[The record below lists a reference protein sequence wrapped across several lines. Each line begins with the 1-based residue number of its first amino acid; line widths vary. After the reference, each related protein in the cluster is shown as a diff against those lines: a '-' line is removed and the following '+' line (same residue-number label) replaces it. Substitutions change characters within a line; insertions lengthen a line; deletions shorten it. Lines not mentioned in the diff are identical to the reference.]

1 MNDGFDQRHFPPTW
15 TAHGQNDLTSRHP
28 EVDCITGQ

>member
-1 MNDGFDQRHFPPTW
+1 MASINTISPPW